1 MVSRRLPLL
10 LLLTSLGSH
19 PGTHPARGFQ
29 KDAPAGQLP
38 AELRGAK
45 VYHLDLE
52 KTPNL
57 APEKL
62 VIYKNITYQ
71 EINLDRLVLN
81 LYLSIKPVDR
91 GATIQ
96 RIYFQDVRV
105 NGVPVPRDV

>member
-1 MVSRRLPLL
+1 MISRRLPLL

-19 PGTHPARGFQ
+19 PGIHPARAFQ
-29 KDAPAGQLP
+29 KDSPAGQLP

-52 KTPNL
+52 KKPNL

-62 VIYKNITYQ
+62 VIIKNLSYQ
-71 EINLDRLVLN
+71 EISLERLVLN

-91 GATIQ
+91 AATIQ
-96 RIYFQDVRV
+96 RI
-105 NGVPVPRDV
+105 